1 MTQFTNYISNS
12 AYHYHINNRMYER
25 LSLFV
30 NYVNRRVTVAVAIV
44 ITTLLIVDLLATRQ
58 ILFFDNTWQTII
70 FVLTVVFAYGIGALI
85 LLVYA
90 RRVRS
95 VELVEKRS
103 HFVNIMY
110 FGVVVV
116 HFSLLAILISIL
128 VGNSISCPNHV
139 SFCMATRPLATSINA
154 IASTGAGIILGII
167 SFKFFSWFKS
177 SNRNIMILL
186 YGLAAASLAMSIT
199 IDAADKILLQQVVV
213 ENSPRGAVPE
223 SSWIYKSFDKY
234 QGQVQYKVVN
244 PETTTQYVVP
254 DSMKALHK
262 FLVYLVS
269 NPPYIL
275 TWIATLMLLRQ
286 FYLSNYG
293 RGSKFPI
300 KYWILLSVP
309 LVLYVIGSGLII
321 SLPPAEDPYR
331 YVFRIIFRGGT
342 IGSSILF
349 GISFFII
356 TRKVTEAGIRNKNI
370 LSVERIKD
378 YLAISA
384 IGIVM
389 IGIANEASALQ
400 QSFGVAAHGF
410 VLLSSF
416 LFSVGLYYSAISI
429 SQDSSLR
436 RLIHK
441 STVQLLDNIG
451 TAQMTEELL
460 ARIKKLVLRN
470 QQMLEDEAGI
480 SSELNEINLK
490 EDMERVME
498 ELRKNR

>member
-1 MTQFTNYISNS
+1 
-12 AYHYHINNRMYER
+12 MYER
-25 LSLFV
+25 LSFFV
-30 NYVNRRVTVAVAIV
+30 NYANRRVSVAIAVV
-44 ITTLLIVDLLATRQ
+44 ITTLLTIDLLATRQ

-70 FVLTVVFAYGIGALI
+70 FILTIVVAYGIGSLI
-85 LLVYA
+85 LLIYTWKM
-90 RRVRS
+90 RII
-95 VELVEKRS
+95 EHVEKRN
-103 HFVNIMY
+103 HFMNIIY
-110 FGVVVV
+110 FGVVVIQ
-116 HFSLLAILISIL
+116 FSLLAILISII
-128 VGNSISCPNHV
+128 VGNSISCPNYV
-139 SFCMATRPLATSINA
+139 SLCMATRPLATSINA
-154 IASTGAGIILGII
+154 IASTGAGIILGVI
-167 SFKFFSWFKS
+167 SFKFFSWFRT
-177 SNRNIMILL
+177 SNRNVMVLL

-199 IDAADKILLQQVVV
+199 IDAADKILLQQVV
-213 ENSPRGAVPE
+213 EEKSPNGVVPE

-275 TWIATLMLLRQ
+275 TWAATLMLLRQ

-293 RGSKFPI
+293 PGSKFPI

-309 LVLYVIGSGLII
+309 LVLYVIGSGLIV

-331 YVFRIIFRGGT
+331 YLFRIIFRGGT

-356 TRKVTEAGIRNKNI
+356 TRKVTEMGIRNRNI

-378 YLAISA
+378 YLTISA

-400 QSFGVAAHGF
+400 QTFGAAAHGF

-416 LFSVGLYYSAISI
+416 MFSIGLYYSAISI
-429 SQDSSLR
+429 SQDDSLR
-436 RLIHK
+436 KTIRK
-441 STVQLLDNIG
+441 SAMQLLDNIG
-451 TAQMTEELL
+451 TAQMTEEFM

-470 QQMLEDEAGI
+470 QQMLEDEVGI
-480 SSELNEINLK
+480 PSELNENNLK
-490 EDMERVME
+490 EDMELVMK

>member
-1 MTQFTNYISNS
+1 
-12 AYHYHINNRMYER
+12 
-25 LSLFV
+25 V
-30 NYVNRRVTVAVAIV
+30 NHVNRRVAVATAIV

-58 ILFFDNTWQTII
+58 ILFFESTWQSII
-70 FVLTVVFAYGIGALI
+70 FVLTIVVAYGIGSLI
-85 LLVYA
+85 LLTY
-90 RRVRS
+90 VRKTRTT
-95 VELVEKRS
+95 ELVEKRN
-103 HFVNIMY
+103 HFMNIIY

-116 HFSLLAILISIL
+116 QFSLFAILITIL
-128 VGNSISCPNHV
+128 ISSSVNCPNY
-139 SFCMATRPLATSINA
+139 SNLCMTTRPLATSINV
-154 IASTGAGIILGII
+154 IASTGAGVILGII

-177 SNRNIMILL
+177 SNRNVMILL

-199 IDAADKILLQQVVV
+199 IDAADKILLQQVV
-213 ENSPRGAVPE
+213 EEKSLKGAVPE

-244 PETTTQYVVP
+244 PETTTHYVVP

-309 LVLYVIGSGLII
+309 MVLYVIGSGLIF

-331 YVFRIIFRGGT
+331 YLFRIIFRGGT

-356 TRKVTEAGIRNKNI
+356 TRKVTEAGIRNRNI

-378 YLAISA
+378 YLTISA

-400 QSFGVAAHGF
+400 QTFGAAAHGY
-410 VLLSSF
+410 VLLSSY
-416 LFSVGLYYSAISI
+416 LFSIGLYYSAISI
-429 SQDSSLR
+429 SQDTSLR

-490 EDMERVME
+490 EDMELVME

>member
-90 RRVRS
+90 RRIRS

-356 TRKVTEAGIRNKNI
+356 TRKVTEAEIRNRNI

-378 YLAISA
+378 YLTISA

-400 QSFGVAAHGF
+400 QTFGAAAHGY
-410 VLLSSF
+410 VLLSSY
-416 LFSVGLYYSAISI
+416 LFSIGLYYSAISI
-429 SQDSSLR
+429 SQDISLR

-490 EDMERVME
+490 EDMELVME
-498 ELRKNR
+498 ELRKNT

>member
-1 MTQFTNYISNS
+1 
-12 AYHYHINNRMYER
+12 MYER
-25 LSLFV
+25 LSLIV
-30 NYVNRRVTVAVAIV
+30 NHVNRRVAVATAIV

-58 ILFFDNTWQTII
+58 ILFFESTWQSII
-70 FVLTVVFAYGIGALI
+70 FVLTIVVAYGIGSLI
-85 LLVYA
+85 LLIY
-90 RRVRS
+90 VRKTRTT
-95 VELVEKRS
+95 EFVEKRN
-103 HFVNIMY
+103 HFMNIIY

-116 HFSLLAILISIL
+116 QFSLFAILISIL
-128 VGNSISCPNHV
+128 VDNNVSCPGYP
-139 SFCMATRPLATSINA
+139 SLCMTTRPLATSINV
-154 IASTGAGIILGII
+154 IASTGAGVILGII

-177 SNRNIMILL
+177 SNRNVMILL
-186 YGLAAASLAMSIT
+186 YGLASASLAMSIT
-199 IDAADKILLQQVVV
+199 IDATDKILLQQVV
-213 ENSPRGAVPE
+213 EEKSPKGAVPE

-244 PETTTQYVVP
+244 PETTTHYVVP
-254 DSMKALHK
+254 ESMKALHK

-309 LVLYVIGSGLII
+309 LVLYVIGSGLIF

-331 YVFRIIFRGGT
+331 YLFRIIFRGGT

-356 TRKVTEAGIRNKNI
+356 TRKVTEAGIRNRNI

-378 YLAISA
+378 YLTISA

-400 QSFGVAAHGF
+400 QTFGAAAHGY
-410 VLLSSF
+410 VLLSSY
-416 LFSVGLYYSAISI
+416 LFSIGLYYSAISI
-429 SQDSSLR
+429 SHDTSLR
-436 RLIHK
+436 RLIRK
-441 STVQLLDNIG
+441 SAVQLLGNIG

-490 EDMERVME
+490 EDMELVME

>member
-1 MTQFTNYISNS
+1 
-12 AYHYHINNRMYER
+12 MYER
-25 LSLFV
+25 FSLFV

-177 SNRNIMILL
+177 SNRNVMILL

-309 LVLYVIGSGLII
+309 LVLYVIGSGLIV

-331 YVFRIIFRGGT
+331 YLFRIIFRGGT

-356 TRKVTEAGIRNKNI
+356 TRKVTEMGIRNRNI

-378 YLAISA
+378 YLTISA

-400 QSFGVAAHGF
+400 QTFGAAAHGF

-416 LFSVGLYYSAISI
+416 MFSIGLYYSAISI
-429 SQDSSLR
+429 SQDDTLR
-436 RLIHK
+436 KTIRK
-441 STVQLLDNIG
+441 SAMQLLDNIG
-451 TAQMTEELL
+451 TAQMTEEFM

-470 QQMLEDEAGI
+470 QQMLEDEVGI
-480 SSELNEINLK
+480 ASELNENNLK
-490 EDMERVME
+490 EDMELVME

>member
-1 MTQFTNYISNS
+1 
-12 AYHYHINNRMYER
+12 MYER
-25 LSLFV
+25 LSFLV
-30 NYVNRRVTVAVAIV
+30 NYANRRVSVGIAVV
-44 ITTLLIVDLLATRQ
+44 ITTLITIDLLATRQ

-70 FVLTVVFAYGIGALI
+70 FILTVVVAYGIGSLI
-85 LLVYA
+85 LLIYT
-90 RRVRS
+90 RKMRII
-95 VELVEKRS
+95 EHVEKRN
-103 HFVNIMY
+103 HFMNIIY
-110 FGVVVV
+110 FGVVVIQ
-116 HFSLLAILISIL
+116 FSLLAILISIV
-128 VGNSISCPNHV
+128 VGNSISCPNYV
-139 SFCMATRPLATSINA
+139 SLCMATRSLATSINA
-154 IASTGAGIILGII
+154 IASTGAGIILGVI
-167 SFKFFSWFKS
+167 SFKFFSWFRT
-177 SNRNIMILL
+177 SNRNVMVLL

-199 IDAADKILLQQVVV
+199 IDAADKILLQQVV
-213 ENSPRGAVPE
+213 EEKSPNGVVPE

-275 TWIATLMLLRQ
+275 TWAATLMLLRQ

-293 RGSKFPI
+293 PGSKFPI

-309 LVLYVIGSGLII
+309 LVLYVIGSGLIV

-331 YVFRIIFRGGT
+331 YLFRIIFRGGT

-356 TRKVTEAGIRNKNI
+356 TRKVTEMGIRNRNI

-378 YLAISA
+378 YLTISA

-400 QSFGVAAHGF
+400 QTFGAAAHGF

-416 LFSVGLYYSAISI
+416 MFSIGLYYSAISI
-429 SQDSSLR
+429 SQDDSLR
-436 RLIHK
+436 KTIRK
-441 STVQLLDNIG
+441 SAMQLLDNIG
-451 TAQMTEELL
+451 TAQMTEEFM

-470 QQMLEDEAGI
+470 QQMLEDEVGI
-480 SSELNEINLK
+480 PSELNENNLK
-490 EDMERVME
+490 EDMELVMK

>member
-1 MTQFTNYISNS
+1 
-12 AYHYHINNRMYER
+12 MYER

-30 NYVNRRVTVAVAIV
+30 NYVNRRVAVAVAIV

-139 SFCMATRPLATSINA
+139 SFCMSTRPLATSINA

-177 SNRNIMILL
+177 SNRNVMILL

-331 YVFRIIFRGGT
+331 YLFRIIFRGGT

-356 TRKVTEAGIRNKNI
+356 TRKVTEAGIRNRNI

-378 YLAISA
+378 YLTISA

-400 QSFGVAAHGF
+400 QTFGVAAHGF

-451 TAQMTEELL
+451 TAQMTEDLL

-490 EDMERVME
+490 EDMELVME

>member
-1 MTQFTNYISNS
+1 MVYIKKLM
-12 AYHYHINNRMYER
+12 HQR
-25 LSLFV
+25 LSLLV
-30 NYVNRRVTVAVAIV
+30 GYANRRVSIITAIV

-70 FVLTVVFAYGIGALI
+70 FVLTIVVAYGIGSLI
-85 LLVYA
+85 LLTYT
-90 RRVRS
+90 RKVRA
-95 VELVEKRS
+95 VELVEKRN
-103 HFVNIMY
+103 HFMNIMY

-116 HFSLLAILISIL
+116 QFSLLAILISII
-128 VGNSISCPNHV
+128 VGNSVSCPDY
-139 SFCMATRPLATSINA
+139 SSLCMTTRPMATSINA
-154 IASTGAGIILGII
+154 IASTGAGIILGVI
-167 SFKFFSWFKS
+167 SFKFFSWFRTN
-177 SNRNIMILL
+177 NRNAMVLL

-199 IDAADKILLQQVVV
+199 IDAADKILLQQVV
-213 ENSPRGAVPE
+213 EEKSPRGAVPE

-275 TWIATLMLLRQ
+275 TWMATLMLLRQ

-293 RGSKFPI
+293 PGSKFPI

-331 YVFRIIFRGGT
+331 YLFRILFRGGT
-342 IGSSILF
+342 IGSSVLF

-356 TRKVTEAGIRNKNI
+356 TRKVTEGGMRNRNL

-378 YLAISA
+378 YLTISA

-400 QSFGVAAHGF
+400 QTFGAAAHGF

-416 LFSVGLYYSAISI
+416 MFSIGIYYSAISI
-429 SQDSSLR
+429 SQDDSLR
-436 RLIHK
+436 KTIRK
-441 STVQLLDNIG
+441 SAMQLLDNIG
-451 TAQMTEELL
+451 TAQMTEEFM
-460 ARIKKLVLRN
+460 ARIKKLVVRN
-470 QQMLEDEAGI
+470 QQMLEDEVGI
-480 SSELNEINLK
+480 PSELNEKNLK
-490 EDMERVME
+490 EDMELVME

>member
-1 MTQFTNYISNS
+1 
-12 AYHYHINNRMYER
+12 MYGR
-25 LSLFV
+25 LSLTSLLIIA
-30 NYVNRRVTVAVAIV
+30 NRRVSIAIAIA
-44 ITTLLIVDLLATRQ
+44 ITTLIIIDLLATRQ

-70 FVLTVVFAYGIGALI
+70 FILTVVIAYGIGSLI
-85 LLVYA
+85 LLVYT
-90 RRVRS
+90 RRIRS

-103 HFVNIMY
+103 HFMNIMY

-116 HFSLLAILISIL
+116 QFSLLAILISII
-128 VGNSISCPNHV
+128 VGNSISCPNYI
-139 SFCMATRPLATSINA
+139 SFCMATRPLSTSINA

-167 SFKFFSWFKS
+167 SFKFFSWFKLS
-177 SNRNIMILL
+177 DRNVMVLL

-199 IDAADKILLQQVVV
+199 IDAADKILLQQVV
-213 ENSPRGAVPE
+213 EEKSLKGAVPE
-223 SSWIYKSFDKY
+223 SSWIYKTFDKY

-275 TWIATLMLLRQ
+275 TWAATFMLLRQ

-293 RGSKFPI
+293 LGSKFPI

-309 LVLYVIGSGLII
+309 LVLYIIGSGLII

-331 YVFRIIFRGGT
+331 YIFRIIFRGGT
-342 IGSSILF
+342 IGSSVLF

-356 TRKVTEAGIRNKNI
+356 TRKVTEVGMRKRNI

-389 IGIANEASALQ
+389 IGIANEASGLQ
-400 QSFGVAAHGF
+400 QTFGAAAHGL

-416 LFSVGLYYSAISI
+416 LFSIGLYYSAISI
-429 SQDSSLR
+429 SQDDSLR
-436 RLIHK
+436 KTIRK
-441 STVQLLDNIG
+441 SAMQLLDNIG
-451 TAQMTEELL
+451 TAQMTEEFV
-460 ARIKKLVLRN
+460 ARISKLVLKK
-470 QQMLEDEAGI
+470 QQTLEDEAGI
-480 SSELNEINLK
+480 PSEINEKNLK
-490 EDMERVME
+490 EDLKLIVE
-498 ELRKNR
+498 ELRKNK

>member
-1 MTQFTNYISNS
+1 MKDFLTSL
-12 AYHYHINNRMYER
+12 
-25 LSLFV
+25 LSIA
-30 NYVNRRVTVAVAIV
+30 NRRVSIATAIV
-44 ITTLLIVDLLATRQ
+44 IITLIIIDLLATRQ

-70 FVLTVVFAYGIGALI
+70 FILTIVIAYGIGSLI
-85 LLVYA
+85 LLIYV
-90 RRVRS
+90 RKIRS

-103 HFVNIMY
+103 HFMNILY
-110 FGVVVV
+110 FGVAVVQ
-116 HFSLLAILISIL
+116 FSLLAILISII
-128 VGNSISCPNHV
+128 VGNSISCPNYV
-139 SFCMATRPLATSINA
+139 SLCMATRPLATSINA
-154 IASTGAGIILGII
+154 IASIGAGIILGVI
-167 SFKFFSWFKS
+167 SFKFFSWFKLS
-177 SNRNIMILL
+177 DRNVMVLL

-199 IDAADKILLQQVVV
+199 IDAADKILLQQVI
-213 ENSPRGAVPE
+213 EERSPRGAIPE

-254 DSMKALHK
+254 DSMKTFHK

-269 NPPYIL
+269 NPPYIF
-275 TWIATLMLLRQ
+275 TWAATFILLRQ

-293 RGSKFPI
+293 LGSKFPT

-309 LVLYVIGSGLII
+309 LVLYVIGSGLIV

-331 YVFRIIFRGGT
+331 YLFRIIFRGGT

-356 TRKVTEAGIRNKNI
+356 TRKVTEVGMRKRNI

-378 YLAISA
+378 YLTISA

-400 QSFGVAAHGF
+400 QTFGAAAHGF

-416 LFSVGLYYSAISI
+416 MFSIGLYYSAISI
-429 SQDSSLR
+429 SQDNSLR
-436 RLIHK
+436 KLIRK
-441 STVQLLDNIG
+441 STIQLLDNIG
-451 TAQMTEELL
+451 TAQMTEEFIT
-460 ARIKKLVLRN
+460 RISKLVLKK
-470 QQMLEDEAGI
+470 QQTLEDEAGI
-480 SSELNEINLK
+480 YSEINEENLK
-490 EDMERVME
+490 EDLELILE
-498 ELRKNR
+498 EHRKYR

>member
-1 MTQFTNYISNS
+1 
-12 AYHYHINNRMYER
+12 MYEK
-25 LSLFV
+25 LSFFMSS
-30 NYVNRRVTVAVAIV
+30 VNRRLSVAIAVV
-44 ITTLLIVDLLATRQ
+44 ITTLITIDLLATRQ

-70 FVLTVVFAYGIGALI
+70 FVLTVVIAYGIGSLI
-85 LLVYA
+85 LLTYT
-90 RRVRS
+90 RKMRII
-95 VELVEKRS
+95 ELVEKRN
-103 HFVNIMY
+103 HFMEIIY
-110 FGVVVV
+110 FGVVIVQ
-116 HFSLLAILISIL
+116 FSLLAILISII
-128 VGNSISCPNHV
+128 VGNSVSCSNYV
-139 SFCMATRPLATSINA
+139 SLCMATRPLATSINA
-154 IASTGAGIILGII
+154 IASTGAGIILGVI
-167 SFKFFSWFKS
+167 SFKFFSWFRT
-177 SNRNIMILL
+177 SNRNVMVLL

-199 IDAADKILLQQVVV
+199 IDAADKILLQQVV
-213 ENSPRGAVPE
+213 EEKSPRGAIPE

-269 NPPYIL
+269 NPPYMLI
-275 TWIATLMLLRQ
+275 WAATLMLLRQ

-293 RGSKFPI
+293 PGSKFPI

-309 LVLYVIGSGLII
+309 LVLYIIGSGLII

-331 YVFRIIFRGGT
+331 YLFRILFRGGT
-342 IGSSILF
+342 IGSSVLF

-356 TRKVTEAGIRNKNI
+356 TRKVTEVGIRNRNL

-378 YLAISA
+378 YLTISA

-400 QSFGVAAHGF
+400 QTFGAAAHGF

-416 LFSVGLYYSAISI
+416 MFSVGLYYSAISI
-429 SQDSSLR
+429 SQDDSLR
-436 RLIHK
+436 KTIRK
-441 STVQLLDNIG
+441 SALQLLDNIG
-451 TAQMTEELL
+451 TAQMTEEFM
-460 ARIKKLVLRN
+460 ARIKKLGLRN

-480 SSELNEINLK
+480 PSELNEKNLK
-490 EDMERVME
+490 EDMELVME
-498 ELRKNR
+498 ELQKNR

>member
-1 MTQFTNYISNS
+1 
-12 AYHYHINNRMYER
+12 MYER
-25 LSLFV
+25 LSFFV
-30 NYVNRRVTVAVAIV
+30 NYANRRVSVAIAVV
-44 ITTLLIVDLLATRQ
+44 ITTLITIDLLATRQ

-70 FVLTVVFAYGIGALI
+70 FILTIVVAYGIGSLI
-85 LLVYA
+85 LLIYTWKM
-90 RRVRS
+90 RII
-95 VELVEKRS
+95 EHVEKRN
-103 HFVNIMY
+103 HFMNIIY
-110 FGVVVV
+110 FGVVVIQ
-116 HFSLLAILISIL
+116 FSLLAILISII
-128 VGNSISCPNHV
+128 VGNSISCPNYV
-139 SFCMATRPLATSINA
+139 SLCMATRPLATSINA
-154 IASTGAGIILGII
+154 IASTGAGIILGVI
-167 SFKFFSWFKS
+167 SFKFFSWFRT
-177 SNRNIMILL
+177 SNRNVMVLL

-199 IDAADKILLQQVVV
+199 IDAADKILLQQVV
-213 ENSPRGAVPE
+213 EEKSPKGAVPE

-275 TWIATLMLLRQ
+275 TWAATLMLLRQ

-293 RGSKFPI
+293 PGSKFPI

-309 LVLYVIGSGLII
+309 LVLYVIGSGLIV

-331 YVFRIIFRGGT
+331 YLFRIIFRGGT

-356 TRKVTEAGIRNKNI
+356 TRKVTEMGIRNRNI

-378 YLAISA
+378 YLTISA

-400 QSFGVAAHGF
+400 QTFGAAAHGF

-416 LFSVGLYYSAISI
+416 MFSIGLYYSAISI
-429 SQDSSLR
+429 SQDDSLR
-436 RLIHK
+436 KTIRK
-441 STVQLLDNIG
+441 SAMQLLDNIG
-451 TAQMTEELL
+451 TAQMTEEFM

-470 QQMLEDEAGI
+470 QQMLEDKVGI
-480 SSELNEINLK
+480 PSELNENNLK
-490 EDMERVME
+490 EDMELVME

>member
-1 MTQFTNYISNS
+1 
-12 AYHYHINNRMYER
+12 MYER
-25 LSLFV
+25 LNLFL
-30 NYVNRRVTVAVAIV
+30 NHVNRRVSVAVAIV

-58 ILFFDNTWQTII
+58 ILFFESTWQSII
-70 FVLTVVFAYGIGALI
+70 FVLTIVVAYGIGSLI
-85 LLVYA
+85 LLIY
-90 RRVRS
+90 VRKTRTT
-95 VELVEKRS
+95 ELVEKRN
-103 HFVNIMY
+103 HFMNIMY
-110 FGVVVV
+110 FGIVVVQ
-116 HFSLLAILISIL
+116 FSLFAILISIL
-128 VGNSISCPNHV
+128 IGNSVSCP
-139 SFCMATRPLATSINA
+139 SYSSLCMTTRPLVTSINV
-154 IASTGAGIILGII
+154 IASTGAGLILGII

-177 SNRNIMILL
+177 SNRNVMVLL

-199 IDAADKILLQQVVV
+199 IDAADKILLQQVV
-213 ENSPRGAVPE
+213 EEKSPRGVVPE

-309 LVLYVIGSGLII
+309 MVLYVIGSGLIF

-331 YVFRIIFRGGT
+331 YLFRIIFRGGT

-356 TRKVTEAGIRNKNI
+356 TRKVTEVGIRNRNI
-370 LSVERIKD
+370 LSVERLKD
-378 YLAISA
+378 YLTISA

-400 QSFGVAAHGF
+400 QTFGAAAHGY
-410 VLLSSF
+410 VLLSSY

-436 RLIHK
+436 RLIRK

-490 EDMERVME
+490 EDMELVME

>member
-1 MTQFTNYISNS
+1 M
-12 AYHYHINNRMYER
+12 
-25 LSLFV
+25 V
-30 NYVNRRVTVAVAIV
+30 
-44 ITTLLIVDLLATRQ
+44 
-58 ILFFDNTWQTII
+58 
-70 FVLTVVFAYGIGALI
+70 
-85 LLVYA
+85 
-90 RRVRS
+90 
-95 VELVEKRS
+95 
-103 HFVNIMY
+103 
-110 FGVVVV
+110 
-116 HFSLLAILISIL
+116 
-128 VGNSISCPNHV
+128 
-139 SFCMATRPLATSINA
+139 
-154 IASTGAGIILGII
+154 
-167 SFKFFSWFKS
+167 
-177 SNRNIMILL
+177 LL
-186 YGLAAASLAMSIT
+186 YGLAAAALALSIT
-199 IDAADKILLQQVVV
+199 IDAADKILLQQVV
-213 ENSPRGAVPE
+213 EEKSPKGAVPE

-275 TWIATLMLLRQ
+275 TWAATLMLLRQ

-293 RGSKFPI
+293 PGSKFPI

-309 LVLYVIGSGLII
+309 LVLYVIGSGLIV

-331 YVFRIIFRGGT
+331 YLFRLIFRGGT

-356 TRKVTEAGIRNKNI
+356 TRKVTEMGIRNRNI

-378 YLAISA
+378 YLTISA

-400 QSFGVAAHGF
+400 QTFGAAAHGF

-416 LFSVGLYYSAISI
+416 MFSIGLYYSAISI
-429 SQDSSLR
+429 SQDDTLR
-436 RLIHK
+436 KTIRK
-441 STVQLLDNIG
+441 SAMQLLDNIG
-451 TAQMTEELL
+451 TAQMTEEFM

-470 QQMLEDEAGI
+470 QQMLEDEVGI
-480 SSELNEINLK
+480 ASELNENNLK
-490 EDMERVME
+490 EDMELVME